1 MGPDITTAAR
11 VFVVSPCSTEAGRF
25 LEDHKVLCL
34 VAFDQVNGCAHA
46 RYPRADDH
54 DRGIRVRLVANRCL
68 WVGQT
73 IVGCCHGGQLYGRR
87 KRSGRY
93 LTRDRVIGKER
104 RGGKKAERDTQR
116 HEEPNESRISASS
129 KYHVQ
134 LILQLPNLNTQYP
147 SRSDMHALSPSC
159 PPPPALEAALS
170 RPCNGKRSAGPDSQP
185 KKIIGSGKVASAKTC
200 IIRGLGTVPPRLS
213 LGYSFAQSS

>member
-54 DRGIRVRLVANRCL
+54 DRCIRVRLVANRCL
-68 WVGQT
+68 WVRQT

-87 KRSGRY
+87 KRNGNC
-93 LTRDRVIGKER
+93 LTRDGATGREA
-104 RGGKKAERDTQR
+104 RGVRKAERDTQR
-116 HEEPNESRISASS
+116 HKELNESRISAS
-129 KYHVQ
+129 
-134 LILQLPNLNTQYP
+134 
-147 SRSDMHALSPSC
+147 
-159 PPPPALEAALS
+159 
-170 RPCNGKRSAGPDSQP
+170 GK
-185 KKIIGSGKVASAKTC
+185 
-200 IIRGLGTVPPRLS
+200 
-213 LGYSFAQSS
+213 